1 MSRRRHA
8 TRSPALLTTAA
19 PSLLEPPPRVS
30 VGALPL
36 PSRDVPPG
44 SRGGKRSP
52 PVDRPLLRPPT
63 ARGVD
68 GRASS
73 GLRGVEPFLLDL
85 QSRAGAVLPDRRWQ
99 DALG

>member
-1 MSRRRHA
+1 MSRRRHT

-44 SRGGKRSP
+44 SRGGKRWPTRRGGGEAVP
-52 PVDRPLLRPPT
+52 PPPPRVLPRPPIF
-63 ARGVD
+63 RGLERR
-68 GRASS
+68 GRS

-85 QSRAGAVLPDRRWQ
+85 QAA
-99 DALG
+99 